1 MPQVKLPHIT
11 SVVINGFQVMW
22 TYVSYGMLGA
32 HKLFYPKGCSSI
44 MKVIH
49 NEEVNDI

>member
-1 MPQVKLPHIT
+1 
-11 SVVINGFQVMW
+11 
-22 TYVSYGMLGA
+22 MLGA